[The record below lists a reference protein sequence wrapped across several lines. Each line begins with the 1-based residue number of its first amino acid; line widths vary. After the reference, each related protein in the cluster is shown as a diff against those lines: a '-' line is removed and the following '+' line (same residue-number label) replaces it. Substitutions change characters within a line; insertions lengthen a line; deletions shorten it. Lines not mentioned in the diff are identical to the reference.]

1 MGVVSV
7 RAVIFTCAISDAAV
21 RVCKE
26 GNDLRDLRSLVRALA
41 GLTADSSGAFRLGIC
56 FKLALHIN
64 YSTSNANVMQK
75 STSKRNLNV
84 RVSLRE
90 YKALE
95 LSAAKDDRS
104 ITEVIREFLR
114 SLPEYQQL
122 SQEGIEQDAPE

>member
-1 MGVVSV
+1 
-7 RAVIFTCAISDAAV
+7 
-21 RVCKE
+21 
-26 GNDLRDLRSLVRALA
+26 VRALA
-41 GLTADSSGAFRLGIC
+41 GLTAVSSGVFGLGIC

-84 RVSLRE
+84 RVSKRE

-95 LSAAKDDRS
+95 LNAAKDDRS
-104 ITEVIREFLR
+104 ITEVMRAFLR

-122 SQEGIEQDAPE
+122 SQEGIEQDDPE